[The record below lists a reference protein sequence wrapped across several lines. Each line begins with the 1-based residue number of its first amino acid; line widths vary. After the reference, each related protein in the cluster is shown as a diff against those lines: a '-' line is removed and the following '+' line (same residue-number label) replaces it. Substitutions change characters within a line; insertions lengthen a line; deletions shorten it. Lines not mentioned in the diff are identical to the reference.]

1 MSTANAPNPMPQPMQ
16 APSPTSP
23 EPWYR
28 PLSPYA
34 KWGSLL
40 LLFYLIGP
48 VILYAKGTQKYAAGP
63 SWQAEKR
70 WAKVNGSTFLS
81 LLWYVPI
88 ILFHAPLASFWTTL
102 FITFAQWLHLPLLA
116 WLGGT
121 SLIPPLPSS
130 TLLRWVL
137 ALPLAGLL
145 AVCIEM
151 MQPRTTWQTK
161 RIVTPE
167 EQHELDAIAA
177 TEEKKKVAQE
187 KRKLRTAQQAST
199 ANNTTPP
206 VQKQRK
212 PRRPSK
218 PKSSLI
224 PPANSLWGNIDWS
237 TVPETHPLKQAVRE
251 EAARLDAE
259 QREEERKRWLAGQQA
274 SFQPTQPAPTAH
286 QPLSPI
292 IDSTLAPPDPPSPAP
307 APAPADAA
315 DDEYNWDEGEGSI
328 QE

>member
-1 MSTANAPNPMPQPMQ
+1 MQ
-16 APSPTSP
+16 GPSPTSS

-28 PLSPYA
+28 PLFPYA
-34 KWGSLL
+34 KWAGLL

-48 VILYAKGTQKYAAGP
+48 VILYAKNTQKYAAGP

-81 LLWYVPI
+81 LLWYIPI

-121 SLIPPLPSS
+121 SLIPPLPPS

-151 MQPRTTWQTK
+151 VQPQTTWQTK
-161 RIVTPE
+161 RIITPE

-177 TEEKKKVAQE
+177 AQEKKKLAQE
-187 KRKLRTAQQAST
+187 KRKLRTAQQTNAST
-199 ANNTTPP
+199 ANNTAPP

-212 PRRPSK
+212 PRQPTK

-224 PPANSLWGNIDWS
+224 PPSNSLWGNIDWS

-251 EAARLDAE
+251 EAARLDTE
-259 QREEERKRWLAGQQA
+259 RREEERKRWLAQQQA
-274 SFQPTQPAPTAH
+274 SFQSTPSVPPTPKP
-286 QPLSPI
+286 SSKI
-292 IDSTLAPPDPPSPAP
+292 IDSTLASPVLPSPAP
-307 APAPADAA
+307 APAPADTA
-315 DDEYNWDEGEGSI
+315 DDEYDWDEGEGSI